1 MVVTSASD
9 ILNIRLL
16 FSLRYIDR
24 QFLSLLILQVNL
36 PYLTFVPQKYELVVH
51 RGICLFHFFQIFI
64 LEEKQKVLST
74 ILTTDVEEDWSWIS
88 RFWSNNNQNVTIVV

>member
-24 QFLSLLILQVNL
+24 QFLSLLILQINL
-36 PYLTFVPQKYELVVH
+36 PYLAFVPQKYELVVH
-51 RGICLFHFFQIFI
+51 RGICLVHFFQIFI
-64 LEEKQKVLST
+64 LEEKQEVLGA
-74 ILTTDVEEDWSWIS
+74 ILAADVEEDWSWIS